1 MPSTEMSSHLPDRI
15 MGPRRIAVVLA
26 DLADPAVDATVD
38 KLGRVV
44 DEVVL
49 LDHRQGVAAAY
60 HEAFADLCRRL
71 DGGDLSPD
79 DLVVTLAADHGHDV
93 GILDDLQR
101 LVVRERLDA
110 LLVRRDL
117 SGYAWSRRLAHVVLS
132 GWATL
137 WGGRVRLHDVAS
149 CDRVFRLAALADALD
164 HCGDGGTVG
173 TVDLAVALSRLG
185 CRVRNDV
192 LVAMPLR
199 PPQRG
204 AAGGLA
210 DAVTLP
216 GAAFRVEDRR
226 HTPAEAVANLAW
238 PLAATAGILFAS
250 LWLARQA
257 WTAVRRAVAR

>member
-1 MPSTEMSSHLPDRI
+1 
-15 MGPRRIAVVLA
+15 
-26 DLADPAVDATVD
+26 
-38 KLGRVV
+38 VV

-49 LDHRQGVAAAY
+49 VDHRQGVAAAY
-60 HEAFADLCRRL
+60 HDAFAELCRRL
-71 DGGDLSPD
+71 DDGDLSPD
-79 DLVVTLAADHGHDV
+79 DLVVTLAADQGHDV
-93 GILDDLQR
+93 GMLDDLQR
-101 LVVRERLDA
+101 MVVRERLDA

-117 SGYAWSRRLAHVVLS
+117 AGYRWSRRVAHVVLS

-164 HCGDGGTVG
+164 HCGDGGAVG

-199 PPQRG
+199 APQRG
-204 AAGGLA
+204 PLDGLA
-210 DAVTLP
+210 DIVTLP

-238 PLAATAGILFAS
+238 PIAATASAVFAS
-250 LWLARQA
+250 LWLLRQA
-257 WTAVRRAVAR
+257 WKAIRRTVAH